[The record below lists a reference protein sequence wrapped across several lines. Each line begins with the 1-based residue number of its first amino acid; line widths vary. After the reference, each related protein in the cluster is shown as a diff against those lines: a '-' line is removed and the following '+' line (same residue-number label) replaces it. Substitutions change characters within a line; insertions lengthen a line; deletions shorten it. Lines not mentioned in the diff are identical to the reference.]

1 MQIGT
6 LIFPK
11 KETKG
16 QLTLP
21 LWPLSAGLIVG
32 MDYCLD
38 CDWNEQTPLEERQRF
53 IVYVGGELLYLTP
66 YLLELSYEC
75 R

>member
-21 LWPLSAGLIVG
+21 LWPSSAGLIVG